1 MRLKSIIAEMY
12 RTNADRSRPLLE
24 SVVVPE
30 VTAALKDWIGSANV
44 PGVLIGGLALSY
56 YGKPRATM
64 DVDIIYATDEQIP
77 DHIPGFK
84 HIRSH
89 AFQHNKTHVEVEVL
103 SPTHLGIPEG
113 LVKKI
118 IETAETSNGIKIASP
133 SGLIA
138 LKLQRGDRRDQADI
152 EQLLKAD
159 HNINIKPFLPWLTKQ
174 QQQVLNSI
182 KKDVDKSG
190 MDT

>member
-12 RTNADRSRPLLE
+12 RTNSDRSRPLLE
-24 SVVVPE
+24 SIVVPE
-30 VTAALKDWIGSANV
+30 VTSALKDWIGSANV

-77 DHIPGFK
+77 NHIIGFK
-84 HIRSH
+84 KIRGH

-103 SPTHLGIPEG
+103 SPEYLNIPEG
-113 LVKKI
+113 LVKEI
-118 IETAETSNGIKIASP
+118 IKTAEVSNGIKVASP
-133 SGLIA
+133 SGLVA

-152 EQLLKAD
+152 EQLLKTSD
-159 HNINIKPFLPWLTKQ
+159 IDLKPFLPWLTKQ
-174 QQQVLNSI
+174 QLHVFKSI
-182 KKDVDKSG
+182 KQDVDKSG
-190 MDT
+190 INN